1 MKGKPITFTRTGING
16 EDIEIDDGYEA
27 LYDDFDEDYPY
38 DTESRLELL
47 KIITSAAIC
56 MRIFPVTENTPLTGL
71 KKGILLLKC
80 EQKLFDV
87 EFSEQAKREIS
98 TVGELIDYLI
108 EQGV

>member
-1 MKGKPITFTRTGING
+1 MKGKPITFTRNING
-16 EDIEIDDGYEA
+16 EDVEIDDGYEPTF
-27 LYDDFDEDYPY
+27 DDFEEDYPD

-47 KIITSAAIC
+47 KIIKNAPYFHLIDAKEE
-56 MRIFPVTENTPLTGL
+56 TEFRMMKLWL
-71 KKGILLLKC
+71 FEYC